1 MANTTILCLY
11 RKQNSN
17 STNVFQISSTLGTRN
32 STEQGPNRH
41 VPANCTNSTFPPLSA
56 RPRLSAGPVPIIR
69 SPVFRTNRKLSS
81 SRPRSSQVVHGGCWG
96 CPRTSASFC
105 GDFGGWDDNDVW
117 SFVVGDAPNL
127 RWMIFLKEGH
137 IHHLLKNIIGLLL
150 KCEFVF
156 LNIVLLK
163 IFKTRIISIK

>member
-11 RKQNSN
+11 RKQNRN

-69 SPVFRTNRKLSS
+69 SPVFRTNRKPSS
-81 SRPRSSQVVHGGCWG
+81 GFPGGPW
-96 CPRTSASFC
+96 T
-105 GDFGGWDDNDVW
+105 
-117 SFVVGDAPNL
+117 L
-127 RWMIFLKEGH
+127 RWFWRWLGSLDAQVSDFSEGLMYSISLIKKSNFL
-137 IHHLLKNIIGLLL
+137 
-150 KCEFVF
+150 
-156 LNIVLLK
+156 
-163 IFKTRIISIK
+163 FKFSYDKSLALW